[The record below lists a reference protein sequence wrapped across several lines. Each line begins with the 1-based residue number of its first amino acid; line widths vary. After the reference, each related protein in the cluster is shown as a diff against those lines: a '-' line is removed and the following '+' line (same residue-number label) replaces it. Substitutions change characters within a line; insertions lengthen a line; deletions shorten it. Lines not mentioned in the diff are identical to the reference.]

1 MSPHFTHFKEFM
13 LEIAKQT
20 EFDVASGNF
29 SDLEIRSND
38 NIYYFYDAKSRRL
51 IKSFVLREGQRV
63 DTMCDVLLTR
73 KGAMFT
79 PRLTFWKKD
88 KAKGA
93 PDPLT
98 EAEVIAEGRTV
109 LIKARVDVSDCHQS
123 FWKLISFLQ
132 TCKDVDVPIEEFRV
146 ASQKEISVLEALEG
160 QDKGAVLNAV
170 KTYLHGQITE
180 ADVQLLLDRRKALDT
195 FDKLLI
201 DPNFFT
207 AKLQQHSTTGEGVW
221 QKFFEAN
228 TWIFGYGLKLVAC
241 SKFNDRKLEQIT
253 SGANAFT
260 GGGKRSDALMR
271 TRGFVQTLLFAEIK
285 RHDTNLLMA
294 RQYREPDVYQVSPEL
309 SGAVSQVQ
317 KTAYKAVANLAS
329 LHRTHTP
336 EGSFQFDVS
345 TVSPRKVVIIGNSA
359 MLAEGAEVNVEK
371 MTSFE
376 LYRRSHQ
383 DVEILTFD
391 ELFARSKFIVESQE
405 SEAS

>member
-1 MSPHFTHFKEFM
+1 M
-13 LEIAKQT
+13 
-20 EFDVASGNF
+20 
-29 SDLEIRSND
+29 
-38 NIYYFYDAKSRRL
+38 
-51 IKSFVLREGQRV
+51 
-63 DTMCDVLLTR
+63 
-73 KGAMFT
+73 
-79 PRLTFWKKD
+79 
-88 KAKGA
+88 
-93 PDPLT
+93 
-98 EAEVIAEGRTV
+98 

-253 SGANAFT
+253 SGANTFT